1 MLSFFDDLNISSF
14 NTDKCT
20 SRSLY
25 FNYWNIIF
33 HNISVNFYCI
43 NTNKMVTVLDVVQW
57 HMAHDLIKHEW
68 WHSGVRQYSNF
79 TTIAQW
85 WPFDHLTPASDKS
98 AVWLYWC
105 NSLKLINFLTK
116 QWKLHITSEHTT
128 VKILKGS
135 NTKYKQHS

>member
-14 NTDKCT
+14 NTDTCT

-57 HMAHDLIKHEW
+57 HMAHDLIKHDEW

-85 WPFDHLTPASDKS
+85 WPFDHLTPASDIS
-98 AVWLYWC
+98 AVWLYC
-105 NSLKLINFLTK
+105 CYTLIN
-116 QWKLHITSEHTT
+116 
-128 VKILKGS
+128 
-135 NTKYKQHS
+135 